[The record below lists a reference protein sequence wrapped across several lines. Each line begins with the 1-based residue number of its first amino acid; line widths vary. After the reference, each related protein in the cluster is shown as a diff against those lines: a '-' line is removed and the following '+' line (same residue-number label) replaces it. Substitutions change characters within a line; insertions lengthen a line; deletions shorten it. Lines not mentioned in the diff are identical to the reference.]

1 MSFPKQSEVELPL
14 LKTLLELGGK
24 AEPRELYSRLA
35 TISSQLTQED
45 LTARMPSN
53 PSIFR
58 WHDLVQW
65 SRQRLVEKG
74 DLDGSTRSI

>member
-24 AEPRELYSRLA
+24 AEPKELYSKLA
-35 TISSQLTQED
+35 TIFPQLTQED

-53 PSIFR
+53 P
-58 WHDLVQW
+58 
-65 SRQRLVEKG
+65 
-74 DLDGSTRSI
+74 

>member
-24 AEPRELYSRLA
+24 AEPKELYLKLA
-35 TISSQLTQED
+35 TIFPQLTQEH

-53 PSIFR
+53 P
-58 WHDLVQW
+58 
-65 SRQRLVEKG
+65 
-74 DLDGSTRSI
+74 